1 MKKFLIVLIILV
13 VAGIGAYLGWSISKN
28 GKIEVPFAKPK
39 FIWGVTVNQTALG
52 KYSTNAYQKE
62 LDLVNQLGASWIRI
76 NFDFDATGRD
86 KIYTSMVDRAKEKN
100 INVYVALESSGPIE
114 ELNEPY
120 ADGAQVGATAA
131 KLFKD
136 KVSYYQILNEQGG
149 MTIKG
154 GEYGGEQESDYD
166 LKKYE
171 KVKEWT
177 KGAVSALRE
186 NDSKAKVVI
195 TAHWTHTA
203 YVDMILRDKIDF
215 DILGWDW
222 YADMGLMNEKKLT
235 DGTLLVDKLRS
246 YKKPIILA
254 EVNGTASDE
263 QDAQANFVTD
273 MAEWAYNSGFIKGF
287 FVHELTDSA
296 EWPGRKA
303 NFFGLVKVKK
313 IPGGTYSYDFGD
325 PKDAFYSYQQ
335 IISKYSK

>member
-1 MKKFLIVLIILV
+1 MKKFLIVLVILI

-39 FIWGVTVNQTALG
+39 FIWGVTVNQSALG
-52 KYSTNAYQKE
+52 KYSNGAYQKE
-62 LDLVNQLGASWIRI
+62 LDLMNQLGVSWERI

-86 KIYTSMVDRAKEKN
+86 KIYTSIVDQAKEKN
-100 INVYVALESSGPIE
+100 INVYVALESSIPIE
-114 ELNEPY
+114 EIDQPY
-120 ADGAQVGATAA
+120 ADGAQVGAAAA

-136 KVSYYQILNEQGG
+136 KVGYYQILNEQGG
-149 MTIKG
+149 MTLKE
-154 GEYGGEQESDYD
+154 GENGEKESDYD
-166 LKKYE
+166 LAKYK
-171 KVKEWT
+171 KVKDWT
-177 KGAVSALRE
+177 NGAVSALRE
-186 NDSKAKVVI
+186 NGSKAKVVI
-195 TAHWTHTA
+195 TVHWTHTA
-203 YVDMILRDKIDF
+203 YVDMILKDKVDF

-254 EVNGTASDE
+254 EVNGTATDK
-263 QDAQANFVTD
+263 QDAQADFIAN

-287 FVHELTDSA
+287 FVHELTDTA

-325 PKDAFYSYQQ
+325 PKDAFYAYQKV
-335 IISKYSK
+335 ISKYSN